1 MKEVIVDAAINNIK
15 KVTDFINAEL
25 EALDCPIKAETQI
38 DIAIDELF
46 GNIAQYAYYPETG
59 KATVRIEVEN
69 DPLAVIIT
77 FIDNGK
83 PFNPLEVDEPDITKS
98 AEERSIGGLGI
109 FLVKK
114 TMDMIGYEYKEGQN
128 ILMIKKNL
136 V

>member
-1 MKEVIVDAAINNIK
+1 MKELTVDAAIKNIE

-46 GNIAQYAYYPETG
+46 GNIAYYAYKPETG
-59 KATVRIEVEN
+59 KATVRLEVEK

-77 FIDNGK
+77 FIDDGR
-83 PFNPLEVDEPDITKS
+83 PFNPLEIDDPDITKS
-98 AEERSIGGLGI
+98 VEERSIGGLGI

-114 TMDMIGYEYKEGQN
+114 TMDMIEYEYKEGQN